1 MKNQT
6 RISQF
11 LYAKTSTKLVTLCLI
26 SYILFT
32 AFIMLSGAKKIAE
45 LSGNPVE
52 VLDLT
57 VGYSI
62 SEFNAIVSIYSEEAR
77 HFAAFFTIT
86 ADVVYPL
93 VYGFLLSF
101 WIALIFRPM
110 HQKSGKWKNL
120 PLFPFAIIL
129 VDLVENGLLC
139 QLLYTFPNQSN
150 TLVQIA
156 SILTQTKWSLLIICF
171 LLIISGGM
179 IRIKQKRA

>member
-6 RISQF
+6 RFSQF
-11 LYAKTSTKLVTLCLI
+11 LYAQTSTKLVIQCLI
-26 SYILFT
+26 TFMLYAGFV
-32 AFIMLSGAKKIAE
+32 MLSGTKKMEE
-45 LSGNPVE
+45 LSGNSVE
-52 VLDLT
+52 ILDLT
-57 VGYSI
+57 FGYSI

-120 PLFPFAIIL
+120 PLLPFAIIL
-129 VDLVENGLLC
+129 VDLVENGLLY